1 MPADYVLLGK
11 ITLTADASSVT
22 FSTLP
27 TTGYVDLKIVYSTRV
42 SAGANPAH
50 TDYIKFNNSSANFS
64 HRNLQGAGSGTPT
77 TNTDTIGIVS
87 LNNGP
92 AATAST
98 FSSAELYI
106 SNYRSSAYKSFTVD
120 SITENNAT
128 TAYIQPLAGLWSNT
142 AAITEINIDPDSG
155 NFVTGTTFSLYG
167 LTASGATTTPPFATG
182 GDIITNNGTYWIH
195 TFLSSGTF
203 TPDKTLS
210 CDLLVVAGGAGGGGS
225 DSSGRT
231 AGGGGGAGGYLEQT
245 GRSVTTGSYN
255 VVIGAGGAQGN
266 SVAAATPSGV
276 TRGFNGSNSIFAA
289 VTAIGGGAGQGG
301 GGTGAING
309 SPNTGGSG
317 GGGAAGTVLFF
328 DGAAATQGNSDGA
341 TGFGFAGGNGVVGG
355 TGGYQAGAGGGG
367 AGGLGGNSL
376 SSSTSGG
383 GNGGVG
389 GAGKQ
394 SSITGTATYYAAGG
408 SGANEGSN
416 ASNTSTNSIGGAG
429 GRGATSTNPTAG
441 VANTGSG
448 GGGSSYQGTGGT
460 GGSGVVII
468 RYLMA

>member
-1 MPADYVLLGK
+1 MPANYVLLGK
-11 ITLTADASSVT
+11 ITLTQTTSFIT
-22 FSTLP
+22 FSNIPQSGYTDLKLVASVRALR
-27 TTGYVDLKIVYSTRV
+27 TGYPADDLIIQFNGVTSGYSGRRLFGLSTTLT
-42 SAGANPAH
+42 SDTH
-50 TDYIKFNNSSANFS
+50 TDIRGYASDADQTANVFGSNEFHIPNYLSSAS
-64 HRNLQGAGSGTPT
+64 KSVLIDMVTE
-77 TNTDTIGIVS
+77 TNGLEAPLGI
-87 LNNGP
+87 
-92 AATAST
+92 
-98 FSSAELYI
+98 F
-106 SNYRSSAYKSFTVD
+106 
-120 SITENNAT
+120 
-128 TAYIQPLAGLWSNT
+128 AGLWANS
-142 AAITEINIDPDSG
+142 AAINSIKVFANNS
-155 NFVTGTTFSLYG
+155 NMVAKSTFYLYG
-167 LTASGATTTPPFATG
+167 LAAVGTTPTIAPFASG
-182 GDIITNNGTYWIH
+182 GDIVTNDGTYWIH
-195 TFLSSGTF
+195 TFLSSGEF
-203 TPDKTLS
+203 TPAKALS

-245 GRSVTTGSYN
+245 GRSVAVGSYN

-266 SVAAATPSGV
+266 SAAAATASPV

-289 VTAIGGGAGQGG
+289 VTAIGGGGGQGG
-301 GGTGAING
+301 GGTATING

-355 TGGYQAGAGGGG
+355 TGSYQAGAGGGG
-367 AGGLGGNSL
+367 AGGVGGNSL
-376 SSSTSGG
+376 SSSTSSGG
-383 GNGGVG
+383 AGGVG

-408 SGANEGSN
+408 SGANEGS
-416 ASNTSTNSIGGAG
+416 ATSNTSTNSIGGAG

-448 GGGSSYQGTGGT
+448 GGGSAYQGTGGT

-468 RYLMA
+468 RYPMV